1 MYIIFSCASWP
12 SEYLPWSVYLSFPPL
27 FCLVLFVSFP
37 CWWRV
42 IKRAWHFS
50 CLSHL
55 CPVPPFSPETLVKA
69 HFYAAYPLA
78 QSAVWLPLSSPSK
91 PRLPLRVCIWLLLAF
106 LFLPDLQ
113 CFGIAFWY
121 SVSYFSH
128 RKIAARAPLKR
139 GFSWCFTTSVLI
151 TISPSTTSL
160 AHFPP
165 VPSCLLWVDYCYV
178 LLTHYAEILPGC
190 LIFHLFDHAFFI
202 IQWLASFFF
211 FLSPSVFTMPCITFS
226 SLDVIQTIEI
236 KP

>member
-1 MYIIFSCASWP
+1 MPFGCPYLLPQSLGFLSVFVFGCFSLT
-12 SEYLPWSVYLSFPPL
+12 LP
-27 FCLVLFVSFP
+27 
-37 CWWRV
+37 
-42 IKRAWHFS
+42 
-50 CLSHL
+50 
-55 CPVPPFSPETLVKA
+55 
-69 HFYAAYPLA
+69 
-78 QSAVWLPLSSPSK
+78 
-91 PRLPLRVCIWLLLAF
+91 LAF

-128 RKIAARAPLKR
+128 RKIAACAPLKR

-160 AHFPP
+160 AGFLP
-165 VPSCLLWVDYCYV
+165 VPSCLLWVDYCCV

-190 LIFHLFDHAFFI
+190 SIFHLFVHAFFI
-202 IQWLASFFF
+202 IQRLASFFF